1 MRINPHIFKAYDIR
15 GKYPSEINEEAA
27 ERIGRATALYLN
39 RKYRTQKIKILVCRD
54 LRISSEPLKAALA
67 KGIISAGCDMI
78 DGGIGTT
85 PFFYFLMH
93 KIKPD
98 GGIMITASHNPKEYN
113 GFKLRGR
120 GDVPILGGT
129 GLEKI
134 VALTRR
140 THVKS
145 TAPKGSV
152 LPCRNYRDDYV
163 KFLCRGITIPNR
175 LRVVVDAAGG
185 ATSLFL
191 PKLLSRFSNLIYKPL
206 FFEPDGSFKRHPP
219 NPFLPDAQIYAKKTL
234 ESGGFNFGVIFDGD
248 GDRIVF
254 LDEKGDFVH
263 PDYIAALLA
272 EEELKT
278 RPGSWF
284 VFTANTSKNAWEYIQ
299 ERGGKVRISRVG
311 YVFMQGAMKKTSA
324 LIGSEI
330 SGHYCFKEF
339 FNDDSALLA
348 FLRLADFLS
357 HTKLPLS
364 QLIKTMER
372 YVTSEEINFSV
383 QDKGAV
389 LKRIQDFYQDGK
401 ISRLD
406 GISVDFPDWWFNL
419 RPSNT
424 EPYIRLVMEARTQ
437 ELYDEKMKELERI
450 IGKR

>member
-1 MRINPHIFKAYDIR
+1 MKTQIKFGTDGWRAEIAADFTFENLGLVTQALVEHLLEQDTAKKGIAVGYDNR
-15 GKYPSEINEEAA
+15 FQSESFAKLAA
-27 ERIGRATALYLN
+27 EICSGAGIKTYLSDKSVPSQVTSFTVKN
-39 RKYRTQKIKILVCRD
+39 RD
-54 LRISSEPLKAALA
+54 LAA
-67 KGIISAGCDMI
+67 
-78 DGGIGTT
+78 
-85 PFFYFLMH
+85 
-93 KIKPD
+93 
-98 GGIMITASHNPKEYN
+98 GIMITASHNPKEYN

-120 GDVPILGGT
+120 GDIPILGGT

-134 VALTRR
+134 VALTQR

-152 LPCRNYRDDYV
+152 LLCKDYRDDYV
-163 KFLCRGITIPNR
+163 KFLGHGITIPNR

-191 PKLLSRFSNLIYKPL
+191 PRLLSRFSNFIYKPL
-206 FFEPDGSFKRHPP
+206 FFEPDGSFKRHLP
-219 NPFLPDAQIYAKKTL
+219 NPFLPDAQVYAKEELK
-234 ESGGFNFGVIFDGD
+234 SDGFNFGVIFDGD

-254 LDEKGDFVH
+254 LDEKGGFVH

-278 RPGSWF
+278 KPGSWF

-299 ERGGKVRISRVG
+299 ERGGKIRISRVG

-330 SGHYCFKEF
+330 SGHYCFKDF

-348 FLRLADFLS
+348 FLRLADLLS
-357 HTKLPLS
+357 RTKRPLS
-364 QLIKTMER
+364 QLIKAVER
-372 YVTSEEINFSV
+372 YVTSEEMNFSV
-383 QDKGAV
+383 QDKGTV
-389 LKRIQDFYQDGK
+389 LKRVQDFYQDGK

-424 EPYIRLVMEARTQ
+424 EPYIRLVMEAKTQ
-437 ELYDEKMKELERI
+437 EMYDEKMKELERI

>member
-1 MRINPHIFKAYDIR
+1 MRINPCIFKAYDIR
-15 GKYPSEINEEAA
+15 GKYPTELNEMAA
-27 ERIGRATALYLN
+27 EKIGHALAVYLSK
-39 RKYRTQKIKILVCRD
+39 KYRARGLEILVCRD
-54 LRISSEPLKAALA
+54 LRISSAPLRAALA
-67 KGIISAGCDMI
+67 KGIISTGCNVI

-98 GGIMITASHNPKEYN
+98 GGVMITASHNPKEYN

-120 GDVPILGGT
+120 GDIPILGGT

-134 VALTRR
+134 VALTQR

-152 LPCRNYRDDYV
+152 LLCKDYRDDYV
-163 KFLCRGITIPNR
+163 KFLGHGITIPNR

-191 PKLLSRFSNLIYKPL
+191 PRLLSRFSNFIYKPL
-206 FFEPDGSFKRHPP
+206 FFEPDGSFKRHLP
-219 NPFLPDAQIYAKKTL
+219 NPFLPDAQVYAKEQLKTL
-234 ESGGFNFGVIFDGD
+234 
-248 GDRIVF
+248 
-254 LDEKGDFVH
+254 
-263 PDYIAALLA
+263 
-272 EEELKT
+272 
-278 RPGSWF
+278 PGSWF
-284 VFTANTSKNAWEYIQ
+284 VFAANMSKNAWEYIQ
-299 ERGGKVRISRVG
+299 ERGGKIRISRVG

-330 SGHYCFKEF
+330 SGHYCFKDF

-348 FLRLADFLS
+348 FLRLADLLS
-357 HTKLPLS
+357 RTKRPLS
-364 QLIKTMER
+364 QLIKAVER
-372 YVTSEEINFSV
+372 YVTSEEMNFSV
-383 QDKGAV
+383 QDKGTV
-389 LKRIQDFYQDGK
+389 LKRVQDFYQDGK

-424 EPYIRLVMEARTQ
+424 EPYIRLVMEAKTQ
-437 ELYDEKMKELERI
+437 EMYDEKMKELERI

>member
-1 MRINPHIFKAYDIR
+1 M
-15 GKYPSEINEEAA
+15 AA
-27 ERIGRATALYLN
+27 EKIGHALAVYLSK
-39 RKYRTQKIKILVCRD
+39 KYRARGLEILVCRD
-54 LRISSEPLKAALA
+54 LRISSAPLRAALA
-67 KGIISAGCDMI
+67 KGIISTGCNVI

-98 GGIMITASHNPKEYN
+98 GGVMITASHNPKEYN

-120 GDVPILGGT
+120 GDIPILGGT

-134 VALTRR
+134 VALTQR

-152 LPCRNYRDDYV
+152 LLCKDYRDDYV
-163 KFLCRGITIPNR
+163 KFLGHGITIPNR

-191 PKLLSRFSNLIYKPL
+191 PRLLSRFSNFIYKPL
-206 FFEPDGSFKRHPP
+206 FFEPDGSFKRHLP
-219 NPFLPDAQIYAKKTL
+219 NPFLPDAQVYAKEELK
-234 ESGGFNFGVIFDGD
+234 SDGFNFGVIFDGD

-254 LDEKGDFVH
+254 LDEKGGFVH

-278 RPGSWF
+278 KPGSWF

-299 ERGGKVRISRVG
+299 ERGGKIRISRVG

-330 SGHYCFKEF
+330 SGHYCFKDF

-348 FLRLADFLS
+348 FLRLADLLS
-357 HTKLPLS
+357 RTKRPLS
-364 QLIKTMER
+364 QLIKAVER
-372 YVTSEEINFSV
+372 YVTSEEMNFSV
-383 QDKGAV
+383 QDKGTV
-389 LKRIQDFYQDGK
+389 LKRVQDFYQDGK

-424 EPYIRLVMEARTQ
+424 EPYIRLVMEAKTQ
-437 ELYDEKMKELERI
+437 EMYDEKMKELERI